1 MKKLVRVG
9 LLTAATT
16 AVVGGGYALT
26 SGQTTQA
33 NCNIKGNVSLTSGE
47 RIYHKPGDLY
57 YEKTEIDRSAGEKM
71 FCSDEEA
78 KAAGW
83 RRSKV

>member
-1 MKKLVRVG
+1 MRKIVRVG
-9 LLTAATT
+9 LLTAAAA

-33 NCNIKGNVSLTSGE
+33 DCDIKGNVSMTTGE
-47 RIYHKPGDLY
+47 RIYHRPGDLY
-57 YEKTEIDRSAGEKM
+57 YEKTEVDRSAGEKM
-71 FCSDEEA
+71 FCSDGEA
-78 KAAGW
+78 EAAGW